1 MGKGKVIMAVAGV
14 IVAVLLGVWTA
25 VGYRDTRGIETPKYT
40 VERKTRDF
48 EVRKYAPQIRAEV
61 VMDGDY
67 RESLYD
73 GFRHLA
79 DYIFGNN
86 TTQSGIAM
94 TAPVLSEQSAKIA
107 MTAPVLHE
115 RQGAADA
122 YVIAFIMPSEYTLDT
137 LPQPR
142 NDKVSLREIPGS
154 RYAAYRFGGYA
165 TKGRAKRLTA
175 RLDAAIAREGLTA
188 KGAPAVAQYNPPW
201 TPPYMRRN
209 EILIPI
215 E

>member
-1 MGKGKVIMAVAGV
+1 MVVAGV
-14 IVAVLLGVWTA
+14 IVAVLLGAWTA
-25 VGYRDTRGIETPKYT
+25 VGYRDTKGIETPKYT
-40 VERKTRDF
+40 IERKAKGF
-48 EVRKYAPQIRAEV
+48 EVRHYAPQIRAEV
-61 VMDGDY
+61 LMDGDY
-67 RESLYD
+67 RESLYG
-73 GFRHLA
+73 GFRYLA

-86 TTQSGIAM
+86 TTQSDIAM

-107 MTAPVLHE
+107 MTAPVLQQ
-115 RQGAADA
+115 RQGVAGT

-137 LPQPR
+137 LPKPR
-142 NDKVSLREIPGS
+142 NDKVKLREIPER
-154 RYAAYRFGGYA
+154 RYAVYRFGGYA
-165 TKGRAKRLTA
+165 TKGRVKRLAA
-175 RLDAAIAREGLTA
+175 RLDAALAREGLTA